1 MGRSDSDIW
10 SERGRKLINTL
21 IKLLGGGVMIFA
33 SFLWGRSRAEEE
45 KRKAA
50 LLSEFISF
58 VSFTGEY
65 IVRFKV
71 PLSEI
76 YAEYTPE
83 LPEMKRFIS
92 SARENGIKTAWESAQ
107 PPLPEKAIRTAERF
121 VSELGSGYAEEE
133 REKCACTA
141 DILGKLLEELKSDMA
156 DRVKMWYSLPP
167 LLVSSVLLIFL

>member
-1 MGRSDSDIW
+1 MKR
-10 SERGRKLINTL
+10 RRNKINTL

-33 SFLWGRSRAEEE
+33 SCLWGRSRAAEE
-45 KRKAA
+45 KRKVA

-65 IVRFKV
+65 IVRFKA

-83 LPEMKRFIS
+83 LPEMKRFIT
-92 SARENGIKTAWESAQ
+92 SARESG
-107 PPLPEKAIRTAERF
+107 IRTAWNTSPLPLPVKAVRTAEKF
-121 VSELGSGYAEEE
+121 VNELGSGYAEEE

-141 DILGKLLEELKSDMA
+141 DILGKLLAGLKSDMA